1 MERFTTSLKP
11 CAALGL
17 AFLMTLA
24 TPARAHPHAWID
36 VRSTVVIAP
45 TGMVSAI
52 EQQWLFDELYSAA
65 VLEQMTLEHP
75 DNPRAVAD
83 FAPRV
88 MENLAPY
95 GYFMRVFADKRPL
108 KLQTVTQF
116 KSEKI
121 VDESGNNP
129 VDKPDGAQ
137 LLLSFTAQ
145 FAEPVDPLEK
155 TLTFSVF
162 DPTYFIRMSHVA
174 DESSPMQNAA
184 FNGVDVKGNP
194 RCRAEIHPAKPTPEM
209 FARALALDI
218 AAAPQEDLGELFA
231 ETVQVQCQ

>member
-1 MERFTTSLKP
+1 MGRSTTSLKP
-11 CAALGL
+11 GFTLAL
-17 AFLMTLA
+17 AVLMTLA
-24 TPARAHPHAWID
+24 TPAHAHPHAWID

-52 EQQWLFDELYSAA
+52 EQQWVFDELYSAA
-65 VLEQMTLEHP
+65 VLEQMALEHP
-75 DNPRAVAD
+75 DNPRAAAD

-95 GYFMRVFADKRPL
+95 GYFMRVFADKRPVR
-108 KLQTVTQF
+108 LQTVTQF
-116 KSEKI
+116 KSGKI
-121 VDESGNNP
+121 VDDSS
-129 VDKPDGAQ
+129 DKPGGEQ

-162 DPTYFIRMSHVA
+162 DPTYFIHMSHVP
-174 DESSPMQNAA
+174 DESSPVQNAA

-218 AAAPQEDLGELFA
+218 AAAPQDDLGELFA
-231 ETVQVQCQ
+231 ETVQVQCR